1 MHAVEF
7 ETRRQVIEGQSDRL
21 CRADGLRLHGQ
32 QDACHGE
39 QRRNHAC
46 EPDRARGNECRADA
60 ECATRRHGS
69 AYLVRV
75 CSLLIGEADDN
86 HGCGAEMDTRKLIVP
101 WQIPL
106 MFP

>member
-7 ETRRQVIEGQSDRL
+7 ETRRQVIEGHSDRS
-21 CRADGLRLHGQ
+21 CRAGGLSLHGQ

-46 EPDRARGNECRADA
+46 EPDHARGNECRADA

-75 CSLLIGEADDN
+75 YSLVIGEADDN
-86 HGCGAEMDTRKLIVP
+86 HGCGSEMGTRK
-101 WQIPL
+101 
-106 MFP
+106 